1 MPYPDD
7 FRGELL
13 DVPRWASAADRL
25 ADECAEEL
33 RDVRKALRKIEPLVK
48 HMADLGLSI
57 GGLGADEVAG
67 LIADALEG
75 DERAVAA
82 KNRET
87 IHDNAKE
94 MV

>member
-7 FRGELL
+7 FNAALL
-13 DVPRWASAADRL
+13 EAPRWAAAADRL
-25 ADECAEEL
+25 SDECAEEL
-33 RDVRKALRKIEPLVK
+33 RDVRNALRKIEPLVK
-48 HMADLGLSI
+48 HMAGLGLSI
-57 GGLGADEVAG
+57 GALGADEVAG

-75 DERAVAA
+75 DERDVAA

-87 IHDNAKE
+87 IRDHAKG